1 MNRTTRRWRRF
12 FGTELPLLVIL
23 AFGLVPYLW
32 MISTSLKPSAELL
45 QRPLTLLPEA
55 ATIAHYVDLLARTTF
70 LGNMANSFIVATG
83 AVILGLGLA
92 VPAAYAF
99 SRFRF
104 AGRRVL
110 LLQFLVINMFPV
122 VLLIIPLFILMR
134 QLGLLDTYLA
144 LIIGHGTFTM
154 PFAVWMMASYMQA
167 IPTELDDAAMIDGCS
182 RLGALW
188 RVVIP
193 LALPGIVTTGIYI
206 FITSW
211 NEYLYALMLA
221 GHDVRTLTVA
231 LQLLIGEFQI
241 QWGMLT
247 AGGTITA
254 LPVTILF
261 LFIQKRLVGGLTA
274 GAVRS

>member
-1 MNRTTRRWRRF
+1 
-12 FGTELPLLVIL
+12 
-23 AFGLVPYLW
+23 

-45 QRPLTLLPEA
+45 QRPLRWLPDAVTLQ
-55 ATIAHYVDLLARTTF
+55 HYADLFARTTF
-70 LGNMANSFIVATG
+70 LGNMANSLIVASG
-83 AVILGLGLA
+83 AVALGLTLS

-104 AGRRVL
+104 FGRRVL
-110 LLQFLVINMFPV
+110 LLKFLVINMFPV
-122 VLLIIPLFILMR
+122 VLLIIPLFVLMR
-134 QLGLLDTYLA
+134 QFGRLDTYMA
-144 LIIGHGTFTM
+144 LIIGHGTFTL

-167 IPTELDDAAMIDGCS
+167 IPTELDEAAMIDGCS
-182 RLGALW
+182 RVGALA
-188 RVVIP
+188 RVVLP
-193 LALPGIVTTGIYI
+193 LVLPGIITTGIYI

-221 GHDVRTLTVA
+221 GEDVRTLTVA
-231 LQLLIGEFQI
+231 LQLLIGEFDI

-247 AGGTITA
+247 AGGTVTA

-261 LFIQKRLVGGLTA
+261 LFIQRRLVSGLTA

>member
-1 MNRTTRRWRRF
+1 
-12 FGTELPLLVIL
+12 
-23 AFGLVPYLW
+23 
-32 MISTSLKPSAELL
+32 MISTSLKPAAELIR
-45 QRPLTLLPEA
+45 RPLTLLPD
-55 ATIAHYVDLLARTTF
+55 ATTIEHYVRLFAETTF
-70 LGNMANSFIVATG
+70 LGNMANSLIVACG

-92 VPAAYAF
+92 VPASYAF
-99 SRFRF
+99 SRFKF
-104 AGRRVL
+104 AGRRV

-231 LQLLIGEFQI
+231 LQLLIGEFDI
-241 QWGMLT
+241 QWDMLT
-247 AGGTITA
+247 AGGTVTA

-274 GAVRS
+274 GAVRT